1 MNLQSI
7 RIFLAIVNSKSISGA
22 ARALHFTQPT
32 VSEYLNQLERKLGT
46 QLVVRER
53 GSRQVMLTPAGEAF
67 VPIAQRWMELDEQ
80 VDHFVQAQEKK
91 IFRLAAS
98 SAAHE
103 YIISPIVAKLMRDMP
118 GLEIRLLPVEM
129 REIPMAVEKRTFD
142 MALSFSTAPVGN
154 QVTKISFYHEG
165 RCLLC
170 PADTELPDRVL
181 SPEDLDPRYEV
192 VYLPN
197 RKNTSV
203 AQWHQTHFPE
213 EVRPYFQ
220 VSVAMAA
227 HHYLTH
233 PRSWVLL
240 PISTALTLCER
251 NPGTLVIRYVDPVPS
266 PRKASLLIARA
277 YPNAEVVQAFLKCCE
292 EYVDER
298 PYLEN
303 RMRPL

>member
-7 RIFLAIVNSKSISGA
+7 RIFLAIVNNKSISGA
-22 ARALHFTQPT
+22 ARAMHFTQPT
-32 VSEYLNQLERKLGT
+32 VSEHLNQLERKLGT

-67 VPIAQRWMELDEQ
+67 IPLAQRWMELDEQ
-80 VDHFVQAQEKK
+80 VEHFVLAQQRK

-103 YIISPIVAKLMRDMP
+103 YIISPIISKLVRDMP

-129 REIPMAVEKRTFD
+129 REIATAVEKRTFD
-142 MALSFSTAPVGN
+142 AALTFGTGPVGN
-154 QVTKISFYHEG
+154 QAAKLPFYREG

-170 PADTELPDRVL
+170 PADTELPDRTL
-181 SPEDLDPRYEV
+181 SPEELDPSYEV

-197 RKNTSV
+197 RKNASV
-203 AQWHQTHFPE
+203 AQWHEQYFPE

-220 VSVAMAA
+220 ASIMMSV

-233 PRSWVLL
+233 PRSWVLI
-240 PISTALTLCER
+240 PISAALSLCEQ
-251 NPGTLVIRYVDPVPS
+251 NPGTLAIRYVDPVPK
-266 PRKASLLIARA
+266 PRAASLLIARA
-277 YPNAEVVQAFLKCCE
+277 YPNADVIQAFIRCCG

-303 RMRPL
+303 RL